1 MAINYATR
9 FERQIEEKYKHGLT
23 SADMASN
30 NKYRFIDAQT
40 IKIPTVTVSGYKDH
54 VRTGESTNRGTISNE
69 WTPYSLTHD
78 RDISFYVDSMD
89 VDETQ
94 QAVSAAHITK
104 AFMEDQ
110 AIPETD
116 AYRYSKLYSDFVTH
130 GGVPNTTAL
139 TTANILSI
147 FDTAMQ
153 AMDEAG
159 VPESGRKLKCTP
171 ASYTL
176 LKNAEGIQRTLE
188 ANGNANIHRAVRSL
202 DDVEIMKVPSDRFKT
217 AYNFSPVD
225 GGFEPAVTAKQIRMI
240 LYHNSAIVAPVKVSD
255 VYLWAKGETPQS
267 AYGWLYQNRS
277 YQDLFL
283 IPQKK
288 EGVYICAEAAV

>member
-9 FERQIEEKYKHGLT
+9 FERQIEKKYMHGLT

-54 VRTGESTNRGTISNE
+54 VRTTESTNRGTVSNE

-78 RDISFYVDSMD
+78 RDISFYVDVMD

-94 QAVSAAHITK
+94 QVLSAANITNT
-104 AFMEDQ
+104 FLEDR

-116 AYRYSKLYSDFVTH
+116 AYRYSKLYADFVAN
-130 GGVPNTTAL
+130 GGVVNTTAL

-159 VPESGRKLKCTP
+159 VPETGRRLKCTP
-171 ASYTL
+171 AIYTL
-176 LKNAEGIQRTLE
+176 LKRAEGIQRTLE
-188 ANGNANIHRAVRSL
+188 VTGGENINRVVRTL
-202 DDVEIMKVPSDRFKT
+202 DSVEIMKVPSDRFKSAFDFT
-217 AYNFSPVD
+217 E
-225 GGFEPAVTAKQIRMI
+225 GFTPAVTAKQIHMV

-288 EGVYICAEAAV
+288 EGVYICAAV

>member
-1 MAINYATR
+1 MAFNYAER
-9 FERQIEEKYKHGLT
+9 FESQIEEKYKHGLT
-23 SADMASN
+23 SADMATN

-40 IKIPTVTVSGYKDH
+40 IKIPTVTISGYKDH

-78 RDISFYVDSMD
+78 RDISFYVDIMD
-89 VDETQ
+89 VDETNQ
-94 QAVSAAHITK
+94 VVSAAHITK

-116 AYRYSKLYSDFVTH
+116 AYRYSKLYADFVTH
-130 GGVPNTTAL
+130 GGTPTTTIL
-139 TTANILSI
+139 TVSNILSI
-147 FDTAMQ
+147 FDDAME

-171 ASYTL
+171 AIYTL
-176 LKNAEGIQRTLE
+176 LKSAEGIQRTLE
-188 ANGNANIHRAVRSL
+188 ASGAANVNRVIRKL
-202 DDVEIMKVPSDRFKT
+202 DDVEITKVPSDRFKT
-217 AYNFSPVD
+217 AFD
-225 GGFEPAVTAKQIRMI
+225 FTEGFAPAVTAKQIHMI
-240 LYHNSAIVAPVKVSD
+240 IYHNSAIVAPVKVSD

-283 IPQKK
+283 IKQKRA
-288 EGVYICAEAAV
+288 GVYICTAV

>member
-1 MAINYATR
+1 MPNYAER
-9 FERQIEEKYKHGLT
+9 FEKQIESKYKHGLT

-30 NKYRFIDAQT
+30 TKFRFIDAQT
-40 IKIPTVTVSGYKDH
+40 IKIPTVTISGYKDH
-54 VRTGESTNRGTISNE
+54 SRAGESTNVGTIANA

-78 RDISFYVDSMD
+78 RDISFYVDEMD
-89 VDETQ
+89 VDETNQ
-94 QAVSAAHITK
+94 VLSAAHITN

-116 AYRYSKLYSDFVTH
+116 AYRYSKLYADVKAAAGTI
-130 GGVPNTTAL
+130 NTTAL

-147 FDTAMQ
+147 FDTAMA

-159 VPESGRKLKCTP
+159 VPESGRKIKCTP
-171 ASYTL
+171 AIYTL
-176 LKNAEGIQRTLE
+176 LKNAEGIQRTLDVT
-188 ANGNANIHRAVRSL
+188 GTPNIKRSVRSL
-202 DDVEIMKVPSDRFKT
+202 DDVEITKVPSDRFKT
-217 AYNFSPVD
+217 AYNFATAE
-225 GGFEPAVTAKQIRMI
+225 GGFVPAVTAKQIHMI
-240 LYHNSAIVAPVKVSD
+240 IYHNSAIVAPVKVAD

-283 IPQKK
+283 IKQKK
-288 EGVYICAEAAV
+288 EGVYICAQPEA